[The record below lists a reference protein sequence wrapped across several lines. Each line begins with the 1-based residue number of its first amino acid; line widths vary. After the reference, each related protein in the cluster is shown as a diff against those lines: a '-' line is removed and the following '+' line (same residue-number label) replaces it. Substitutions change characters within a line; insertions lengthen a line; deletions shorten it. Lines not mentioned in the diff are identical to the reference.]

1 MYKNGCCFVTVI
13 MGEQQ
18 KISIRFYDDSE
29 VGAVLTDQA
38 DYKKTR
44 NYWKYL
50 KSKLKKDQN
59 ELVSATNQLNERV
72 EFL

>member
-1 MYKNGCCFVTVI
+1 

>member
-1 MYKNGCCFVTVI
+1 M

-18 KISIRFYDDSE
+18 KISIRFFDDRE
-29 VGAVLTDQA
+29 VRAVLTDQA

-50 KSKLKKDQN
+50 KSKLKKEQN
-59 ELVSATNQLNERV
+59 ELVSATNQLNEKI
-72 EFL
+72 ELL